1 MRMQINSHKSKLN
14 FLILFFREDDAMLP
28 KTLLECI
35 LTHQTCIVPNRVRCM
50 AEFQRCSLGAL
61 EDSRK
66 RRLLSASSGEI
77 PVAGRDNM
85 EGGPD
90 INEVRPD
97 MPRRPGEENKNVGFT

>member
-1 MRMQINSHKSKLN
+1 MRIQINSHKSKLN
-14 FLILFFREDDAMLP
+14 FIILFFREDDAMLP

-66 RRLLSASSGEI
+66 RRLLSASSSAI
-77 PVAGRDNM
+77 PVAGRDNE
-85 EGGPD
+85 EGGPELD
-90 INEVRPD
+90 QGKRPD
-97 MPRRPGEENKNVGFT
+97 PPRRPGDNI